1 MNLKTHAPIKLT
13 EANLSQLSPEIRLPQ
28 YDRHTVTPGIVH
40 IGVGGFHRAHQ
51 AVYLD
56 DYFHQSDDKRWG
68 IVGVGLLEWDQRMR
82 DALQSQDCLYTL
94 VERSAA
100 GDRARIIGSIRNY
113 LYAPD
118 NRQAVV
124 DALASPDCKIVTLT
138 ITEAGYYYIEGTG
151 ELDVNHPTIQYDLQH
166 PDQPIGAYGFLIAA
180 LDRRRQSGLPPF
192 TILSCDN
199 IQGNGNVT
207 RKMVT
212 AYAELANPEL
222 AAWIRENVTFPNSM
236 VDRITPATTDAD
248 RAMVAEQFGIQDGF
262 PVVTE
267 PFIQW
272 VIEDQFCAGRPAWET
287 VGAQFTND
295 VHSYEKIKIRLLN
308 GSHLL
313 IGYLGELAGY
323 RYVHEV
329 MADPPFL
336 RAVEHFME
344 EVTSTLKPV
353 PGMEL
358 TVYKRT
364 LIERFSNP
372 RMPDQLPRL
381 CLNGAAK
388 MPKFVL
394 GSVRDRLQQSASVN
408 YLGLVVA
415 AWCRYLQGTDDQGRT
430 IEIDDPMA
438 AVLTER
444 AQNSD
449 APRSILN
456 LTEIFGEE
464 LPQSQQFVEAVTAHF
479 NQLRDRG
486 VKATLAD
493 LA

>member
-1 MNLKTHAPIKLT
+1 
-13 EANLSQLSPEIRLPQ
+13 
-28 YDRHTVTPGIVH
+28 
-40 IGVGGFHRAHQ
+40 
-51 AVYLD
+51 
-56 DYFHQSDDKRWG
+56 
-68 IVGVGLLEWDQRMR
+68 
-82 DALQSQDCLYTL
+82 
-94 VERSAA
+94 
-100 GDRARIIGSIRNY
+100 
-113 LYAPD
+113 
-118 NRQAVV
+118 
-124 DALASPDCKIVTLT
+124 
-138 ITEAGYYYIEGTG
+138 
-151 ELDVNHPTIQYDLQH
+151 
-166 PDQPIGAYGFLIAA
+166 
-180 LDRRRQSGLPPF
+180 
-192 TILSCDN
+192 
-199 IQGNGNVT
+199 
-207 RKMVT
+207 
-212 AYAELANPEL
+212 
-222 AAWIRENVTFPNSM
+222 
-236 VDRITPATTDAD
+236 
-248 RAMVAEQFGIQDGF
+248 
-262 PVVTE
+262 
-267 PFIQW
+267 
-272 VIEDQFCAGRPAWET
+272 
-287 VGAQFTND
+287 
-295 VHSYEKIKIRLLN
+295 
-308 GSHLL
+308 
-313 IGYLGELAGY
+313 
-323 RYVHEV
+323 
-329 MADPPFL
+329 
-336 RAVEHFME
+336 
-344 EVTSTLKPV
+344 
-353 PGMEL
+353 MEL